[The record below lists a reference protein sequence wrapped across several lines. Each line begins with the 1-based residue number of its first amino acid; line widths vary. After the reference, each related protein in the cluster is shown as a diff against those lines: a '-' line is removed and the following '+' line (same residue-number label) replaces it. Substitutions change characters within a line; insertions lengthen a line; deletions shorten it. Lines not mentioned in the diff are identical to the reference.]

1 MLIPRNFP
9 ITLRLTLYFSL
20 AMGLVL
26 YSVTG
31 LLYSTMRN
39 QLGQKDIDEL
49 RSTLR
54 FQQEIATTISERQGP
69 KDLWQQ
75 ELFEFIARQER
86 LSLRIISPD
95 GKVWAQSKNMHVP
108 QQDFPAPSSEFHYSE
123 WKYSRHEVSE
133 KYLIVSTE
141 FILKDNQP
149 WRVQAPGH
157 AGGHCGRGRA
167 PVANDFIDAVPR
179 PGR

>member
-39 QLGQKDIDEL
+39 QLGQKDVDEL

-54 FQQEIATTISERQGP
+54 FQQEIATTQR
-69 KDLWQQ
+69 
-75 ELFEFIARQER
+75 
-86 LSLRIISPD
+86 
-95 GKVWAQSKNMHVP
+95 
-108 QQDFPAPSSEFHYSE
+108 
-123 WKYSRHEVSE
+123 
-133 KYLIVSTE
+133 
-141 FILKDNQP
+141 
-149 WRVQAPGH
+149 APGAEGSLA
-157 AGGHCGRGRA
+157 AGAIRVHRSSGTA
-167 PVANDFIDAVPR
+167 VAADYQ

>member
-95 GKVWAQSKNMHVP
+95 GKVWAQSKICT
-108 QQDFPAPSSEFHYSE
+108 YR
-123 WKYSRHEVSE
+123 SR
-133 KYLIVSTE
+133 I
-141 FILKDNQP
+141 F
-149 WRVQAPGH
+149 R
-157 AGGHCGRGRA
+157 
-167 PVANDFIDAVPR
+167 PR
-179 PGR
+179 PVSSTTASGNIPATTSVKNI